1 MRHEAL
7 RIAEIVRD
15 VDEPQRVE
23 KAKAALL
30 AAGDVKADETAALL
44 HLPTREIVLRVA
56 RQPGVEHP
64 CDLGMGLETAGDRNR
79 GAALAVDAELE
90 RLQPFQQQPS
100 VERAER
106 RSGMPVEQSEVVL
119 DEFFRRKDGAAE
131 TAPLA
136 VDVLGRGIDDDI
148 GAERQRLLQQRGRK
162 DIIDNEEA
170 AGAV

>member
-7 RIAEIVRD
+7 RITKIVRD

-23 KAKAALL
+23 KAKAAFL

-64 CDLGMGLETAGDRNR
+64 RDLGMGLETAGDRNR

-90 RLQPFQQQPS
+90 RLQPFQQQPG
-100 VERAER
+100 VERAQR
-106 RSGMPVEQSEVVL
+106 WSGMPVEQTEVIL
-119 DEFFRRKDGAAE
+119 DKFLRCQDGAAE

-136 VDVLGRGIDDDI
+136 VDVLGRGIDDDV
-148 GAERQRLLQQRGRK
+148 GAQRQRLLQ
-162 DIIDNEEA
+162 
-170 AGAV
+170 

>member
-7 RIAEIVRD
+7 RIAEIVGD

-44 HLPTREIVLRVA
+44 HLPTCEIVLRVA
-56 RQPGVEHP
+56 RQPGVKHP
-64 CDLGMGLETAGDRNR
+64 GDLGMGLEKAGDRNC
-79 GAALAVDAELE
+79 GAALTVDAELE

-106 RSGMPVEQSEVVL
+106 WPSMSVEQTE
-119 DEFFRRKDGAAE
+119 
-131 TAPLA
+131 
-136 VDVLGRGIDDDI
+136 GI
-148 GAERQRLLQQRGRK
+148 
-162 DIIDNEEA
+162 
-170 AGAV
+170 